1 MNEQEITPTMIRDYR
16 SNFRKAKDEL
26 LKQEN
31 RMLLRGI
38 IIGTL
43 IVLAMMLGNLFIG
56 ALINTTLQ
64 TGN

>member
-16 SNFRKAKDEL
+16 SNFRRAKDAL
-26 LKQEN
+26 LAEEN

-38 IIGTL
+38 IIGAL
-43 IVLAMMLGNLFIG
+43 IVLAMMLGNLLIG
-56 ALINTTLQ
+56 ALITTTLV